1 MDANI
6 CDINHLDADV
16 LLPPRKRLLA
26 GFKKQTFDAAGGV
39 VGASS
44 DHPLALASSSSSAAS
59 LYPHSP
65 SSPSPP
71 PSPPSTQFQC
81 SLGDLV
87 SGHFNGHRNLSPE
100 QIVDASR
107 SAADTAVKAAEA
119 ARAAAQDKATTAAKA
134 VLAAKEALAL
144 VASFSEDAIT
154 DDRVVDR
161 ERHIRKNKLKK
172 HVQVQLLYK
181 KHQPVE
187 HRDKGDDEEL
197 ARRLHRVMNSSPRI
211 SRNPSE
217 GKGNKNKKLKA
228 SPTSADKGKV
238 SNGRMVFDELLCAG
252 GHEVAGQLESEEDN
266 LTGEAST
273 EDDKRMSRNGNGT
286 RAQVEV
292 EIDSGAESSQWR
304 DKLKVSGDVM
314 VSPGKKRG
322 RLKMKKLPL
331 SFCNARDQASPK
343 ESGAASSLSLQLKDR
358 DTGIFATAG
367 RRSGSS
373 SSNGKA
379 MFGLEIS
386 GVNGN
391 GNVMSM
397 ERKS

>member
-39 VGASS
+39 VV
-44 DHPLALASSSSSAAS
+44 ASSSSSAAS

-144 VASFSEDAIT
+144 VASFSE
-154 DDRVVDR
+154 VVDR

-304 DKLKVSGDVM
+304 DKLKVSG
-314 VSPGKKRG
+314 KKRG

>member
-1 MDANI
+1 MMDANI

-39 VGASS
+39 VA
-44 DHPLALASSSSSAAS
+44 
-59 LYPHSP
+59 
-65 SSPSPP
+65 PP

-144 VASFSEDAIT
+144 VASFSE
-154 DDRVVDR
+154 VVDR

-252 GHEVAGQLESEEDN
+252 GHEVAGQLESD
-266 LTGEAST
+266 
-273 EDDKRMSRNGNGT
+273 
-286 RAQVEV
+286 
-292 EIDSGAESSQWR
+292 GAESSQWR

>member
-26 GFKKQTFDAAGGV
+26 GFKKQTFDAAV
-39 VGASS
+39 
-44 DHPLALASSSSSAAS
+44 ASSSSSAAS

-144 VASFSEDAIT
+144 VASFSE
-154 DDRVVDR
+154 VVDR

-304 DKLKVSGDVM
+304 DKLKVSG
-314 VSPGKKRG
+314 KRG